1 MIFYLCTQ
9 CCARQGKIL
18 RVIRRNIVAEKILI
32 VDDDAD
38 FREAITTL
46 LEAKGYKIIVAENG
60 QEGYQKAHA
69 ENPNL
74 MLLDVMM
81 TNKTEGFDVAKK
93 IAQDPA
99 TKNIPVIMT
108 TGIRKDMNLPFGF
121 EPNEQ
126 WLPVRAVIEKPV
138 KPDVLLAEV
147 EKNIRK

>member
-1 MIFYLCTQ
+1 M
-9 CCARQGKIL
+9 

-126 WLPVRAVIEKPV
+126 WLPVRAVIEKLV

>member
-1 MIFYLCTQ
+1 M
-9 CCARQGKIL
+9 
-18 RVIRRNIVAEKILI
+18 AEKILI